1 MNRNTKLIITALV
14 CSTIIYSSCKTP
26 ALVEAP
32 KAKEAPAAF
41 ENKSADTASSGLIQW
56 KNFFTDKYLIALID
70 TALKNNQELNI
81 TLQEIEIARN
91 DIRIRKGQLLPK
103 AEAGG
108 GIGIEKVGRYTS
120 QGAGDASAD
129 ITPGKGVPEWLPNL
143 QGGVFASWE
152 ADVWKKLRNS
162 EQAAVDRYLAT
173 VEGRNFVITNLI
185 AEIAN
190 AYYELLAL
198 DNQLDIVQQNIKLQQ
213 NALDVVRIQKQAAA
227 ANELAVKKFEAEVL
241 GSQSLEYD
249 LNQQIKAKE
258 NELNYLLGRYPQPI
272 ERDKTGLL
280 NLMPSQVTAGIPS
293 QLLSNR
299 PDIKQA
305 ELELSAA
312 KLDVKIA
319 KAEFYPQ
326 FNISAGLGLQ
336 AFNPRYL
343 VKFPESL
350 LFSLAGDVAGPL
362 INKSAIKAEYSS
374 ANARQIQAV
383 YNYERTILNA
393 YVEVSTELS
402 NIQNLQQ
409 QYGLKAKQV
418 DTLVASVDIS
428 TELFKAARADYLEV
442 LLTQRDALDTKLEL
456 IETKLKQFNSVTNVY
471 RALGGGWK

>member
-1 MNRNTKLIITALV
+1 MNPNTKHIKTALV
-14 CSTIIYSSCKTP
+14 CSLLIYSSCKTP
-26 ALVEAP
+26 ALTETP
-32 KAKEAPAAF
+32 KAKEAPSVF
-41 ENKSADTASSGLIQW
+41 EIKTADTASSGLIQW

-108 GIGIEKVGRYTS
+108 GISIEKVGRYTS
-120 QGAGDASAD
+120 QGAGDASTD
-129 ITPGKGVPEWLPNL
+129 ITPGKKVPEWLPDFR
-143 QGGVFASWE
+143 GGVFASWE

-162 EQAAVDRYLAT
+162 EQAAIDRYLAT

-198 DNQLDIVQQNIKLQQ
+198 DTQLDIVQQNIKLQQ
-213 NALDVVRIQKQAAA
+213 NALDIVRIQKQAAA
-227 ANELAVKKFEAEVL
+227 ANELAVKKFEADVL
-241 GSQSLEYD
+241 GSQSLEYN
-249 LNQQIKAKE
+249 LNQKIKAKE

-272 ERDKTGLL
+272 ERDKTGLF

-293 QLLSNR
+293 QMLSNR

-312 KLDVKIA
+312 KLNVKIA

-343 VKFPESL
+343 ANFPESM

-362 INKSAIKAEYSS
+362 INKSAIKAEFAN
-374 ANARQIQAV
+374 ANARQIQAL

-402 NIQNLQQ
+402 NLKNRQQ
-409 QYGLKAKQV
+409 EYELKVKQV
-418 DTLVASVDIS
+418 DSLVASVDIS
-428 TELFKAARADYLEV
+428 SKLFKAARADYLEV
-442 LLTQRDALDTKLEL
+442 LMTQRDVLQAKLEL
-456 IETKLKQFNSVTNVY
+456 TEIKQQLFGSVVNIY